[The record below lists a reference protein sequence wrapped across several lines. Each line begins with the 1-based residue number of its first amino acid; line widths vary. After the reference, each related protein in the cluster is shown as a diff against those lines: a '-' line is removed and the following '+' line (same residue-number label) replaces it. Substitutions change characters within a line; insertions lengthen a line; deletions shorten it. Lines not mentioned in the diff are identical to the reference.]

1 MLPLNWCANNMVN
14 AVLWLSPIT
23 KTDWLFVPYGMDF
36 MNKLIEED
44 LADELSDEDRFRL
57 DLSMLFALE
66 NSIDELEGSYPANIK
81 VGEEHETALQM
92 IQQLRASRDW
102 MVETLMY
109 ARIPDWVALMV
120 FGYPISVSGLG
131 EWPSS
136 NASLELFEKLSPTAY
151 SQKIGQMVQVLMQEA
166 RAGKED

>member
-1 MLPLNWCANNMVN
+1 M
-14 AVLWLSPIT
+14 
-23 KTDWLFVPYGMDF
+23 
-36 MNKLIEED
+36 
-44 LADELSDEDRFRL
+44 
-57 DLSMLFALE
+57 
-66 NSIDELEGSYPANIK
+66 
-81 VGEEHETALQM
+81 GEEHETALGM

-136 NASLELFEKLSPTAY
+136 SASLELFEKLSPTAY

>member
-36 MNKLIEED
+36 MNELIQED
-44 LADELSDEDRFRL
+44 RTDGLSDEERFRL

-66 NSIDELEGSYPANIK
+66 NSIDELEGDYPANIT
-81 VGEEHETALQM
+81 VGEGDETALQM

-109 ARIPDWVALMV
+109 ARIPDLAALT
-120 FGYPISVSGLG
+120 SSSTTL
-131 EWPSS
+131 PS
-136 NASLELFEKLSPTAY
+136 ARFFSLS
-151 SQKIGQMVQVLMQEA
+151 
-166 RAGKED
+166 

>member
-1 MLPLNWCANNMVN
+1 MLPLNWCANTMVN

-23 KTDWLFVPYGMDF
+23 KTDWLFIPHDMDF
-36 MNKLIEED
+36 MNSIIEGGGTS
-44 LADELSDEDRFRL
+44 ELTPEERFRL

-66 NSIDELEGSYPANIK
+66 HSIDELEGEYPANLK
-81 VGEEHETALQM
+81 VGEGDETALQM
-92 IQQLRASRDW
+92 IQQLRGSREW
-102 MVETLMY
+102 LIETLLY

-136 NASLELFEKLSPTAY
+136 AGSLELFEKLSPTIY
-151 SQKIGQMVQVLMQEA
+151 SDKIGKLVSMMMREA
-166 RAGKED
+166 REEKED

>member
-1 MLPLNWCANNMVN
+1 MVN

-23 KTDWLFVPYGMDF
+23 KTDWLFVPYSMDF
-36 MNKLIEED
+36 MNELIQEERT
-44 LADELSDEDRFRL
+44 DELSDEERFRL

-66 NSIDELEGSYPANIK
+66 HSIDELEGEYPANIK
-81 VGEEHETALQM
+81 VGENDETALGM

-102 MVETLMY
+102 MIETLMY

-120 FGYPISVSGLG
+120 FGYPISVSGIG

-136 NASLELFEKLSPTAY
+136 AASLELFDKISPTIY
-151 SQKIGQMVQVLMQEA
+151 SDKIGKMVAVLMQEA

>member
-1 MLPLNWCANNMVN
+1 
-14 AVLWLSPIT
+14 
-23 KTDWLFVPYGMDF
+23 
-36 MNKLIEED
+36 
-44 LADELSDEDRFRL
+44 
-57 DLSMLFALE
+57 
-66 NSIDELEGSYPANIK
+66 
-81 VGEEHETALQM
+81 M

-136 NASLELFEKLSPTAY
+136 SASLELFEKLSPTTY
-151 SQKIGQMVQVLMQEA
+151 SQKIGQMVSVLMQEA

>member
-1 MLPLNWCANNMVN
+1 MVN

-36 MNKLIEED
+36 MNELIQED
-44 LADELSDEDRFRL
+44 RTDGLSDEERFRL

-66 NSIDELEGSYPANIK
+66 NSIDELEGDYPANIT
-81 VGEEHETALQM
+81 VGESDETALQM

-131 EWPSS
+131 I
-136 NASLELFEKLSPTAY
+136 TT
-151 SQKIGQMVQVLMQEA
+151 VVLPF
-166 RAGKED
+166 RIV

>member
-1 MLPLNWCANNMVN
+1 MVN
-14 AVLWLSPIT
+14 AVLWLSPLT
-23 KTDWLFVPYGMDF
+23 KTDWLFVPYSMDF
-36 MNKLIEED
+36 MNELIQED
-44 LADELSDEDRFRL
+44 RTDELSDEDRFRL

-66 NSIDELEGSYPANIK
+66 HSIDELEGEYPAKIK
-81 VGEEHETALQM
+81 VGEEHETALGM

-120 FGYPISVSGLG
+120 FGYPISVSGIG

-136 NASLELFEKLSPTAY
+136 QNSLELFDKLSPTTY
-151 SQKIGQMVQVLMQEA
+151 SQKVGQLVSVLMQQA
-166 RAGKED
+166 REGKED

>member
-23 KTDWLFVPYGMDF
+23 KTDWLFIPYGMDF
-36 MNKLIEED
+36 MNELIQED
-44 LADELSDEDRFRL
+44 RTDELSDEDRFRL

-66 NSIDELEGSYPANIK
+66 NSIDKLEGSYPANIT
-81 VGEEHETALQM
+81 VGENDETALQM

-120 FGYPISVSGLG
+120 FGYPISVVGIG

-136 NASLELFEKLSPTAY
+136 AGSLELFEKLSPTIY
-151 SQKIGQMVQVLMQEA
+151 SDKIGKLVSIMMREA
-166 RAGKED
+166 REEKED